1 MLRHSWLAG
10 LLVGLALCN
19 HAVGAD
25 VSSPVA
31 ITVTSKV
38 IRDHFGGVGF
48 HADFSLP
55 WSTPEHF
62 DQVLAKRW
70 RELEPSFARVSHWW
84 LNDQPGVRDP
94 KMLQDL
100 ARQLVFMK
108 QSANTEI
115 YLTTMGLG
123 PVCQGDARL
132 DYVRAVV
139 DDLEYLWKQGATN
152 IRQFCVT
159 NELSSAEWADLTKD
173 LPTFRD
179 YHRLIFEELKK
190 RQLPIRLLATD
201 ASPIV
206 YWKTLEWASANM
218 DEITGVYGGHHYANG
233 NGVDDLS
240 FYGWFRERCA
250 WGVGIAR
257 ARQKDFILGEFGPAQ
272 YLQQKF
278 GLRWDTCLYYGTPQ
292 ESMAGLQ
299 LAEAALAA
307 INGGVYAMGYWT
319 FTDFPDR
326 PEWHGINQWGLFK
339 WLTQGSE
346 PRAPYYAYGLLTKFF
361 RGPATVYQVETEQ
374 ENLRVAAIE
383 RRADKTWSIAVVN
396 RNALDT
402 PISIALPEGAPTK
415 AFRKYVY
422 DARKPPQ
429 TEDGD
434 LQGPVGKVE
443 PNSNRLTD
451 IVGGLTL
458 TVYTTAYDEVPP
470 APVRGIEVS
479 KLPDGKLIKWPANA
493 EADLGYYRVYHEGI
507 RIGSTVATQ
516 FADEGP
522 TRSKPG
528 KYTVVAVD
536 LSGNAIPAK

>member
-1 MLRHSWLAG
+1 MLKHSLLAG
-10 LLVGLALCN
+10 LLLGMFQCT
-19 HAVGAD
+19 HAAGAD
-25 VSSPVA
+25 GSSPTT
-31 ITVTSKV
+31 ITVTTKV
-38 IRDHFGGVGF
+38 IHDHFGGVGF

-123 PVCQGDARL
+123 PVRQGEARA

-139 DDLEYLWKQGATN
+139 DDIEYLWKQGATN

-173 LPTFRD
+173 LPTFKD
-179 YHRLIFEELKK
+179 YHQLIFEELKK

-206 YWKTLEWASANM
+206 YWKTIEWAAANM

-240 FYGWFRERCA
+240 FYGWFRDRCA

-257 ARQKDFILGEFGPAQ
+257 AKQKDFILGEFGPAQ
-272 YLQQKF
+272 YLQRKF
-278 GLRWDTCLYYGTPQ
+278 GLRWDTCLYYGTPE

-299 LAEAALAA
+299 LAEAAMGA

-326 PEWHGINQWGLFK
+326 PEWHAINQWGLFK

-361 RGPATVYQVETEQ
+361 RGPAIVYQVESGQ
-374 ENLRVAAIE
+374 ENLRVAAVE
-383 RRADKTWSIAVVN
+383 RQADKAWSIAVVN
-396 RNALDT
+396 RNAQDT
-402 PISIALPEGAPTK
+402 SVSIALPERATSK

-422 DARKPPQ
+422 DARKPPL

-434 LQGPVGKVE
+434 LQGPVGKLG
-443 PNSNRLTD
+443 PKDNQLIDS
-451 IVGGLTL
+451 VGGLSL

-470 APVRGIEVS
+470 APVQGIEVS
-479 KLPDGKLIKWPANA
+479 KLPDGKLIKWSANT
-493 EADLGYYRVYHEGI
+493 ETDLAYYRVYHEGV
-507 RIGSTVATQ
+507 RLGSTVATQ
-516 FADEGP
+516 FPDEGP

-536 LSGNAIPAK
+536 LSGNTIPAK